1 MATASADM
9 DPKKPDLEARAEA
22 LLERIQ
28 RHNRGF
34 DSLTAAEVRSL
45 LECRMDA
52 GDDQSA
58 DDLLLSDYVRH
69 PLYVDESSGNNVV
82 GTSVA

>member
-1 MATASADM
+1 
-9 DPKKPDLEARAEA
+9 
-22 LLERIQ
+22 
-28 RHNRGF
+28 
-34 DSLTAAEVRSL
+34 
-45 LECRMDA
+45 MDA